1 MSAYR
6 ELVTHL
12 RSLAD
17 IRAILAGMRTLAIIE
32 TQRLTRLRDSGQRLR
47 TGLQRAVQIY
57 RAHHPPD
64 TASIGAGITVVIG
77 SEKGLCGD
85 FNEELLRH
93 VRALP
98 ADRALVLVGDKL
110 AAGAEGLRQVVTR
123 RPGAL
128 ASDAIAPVLAG
139 LADTLLGRNAEHGSP
154 LTVITHDP
162 EQRRIRTQTVLP
174 LPSALPAA
182 AGVSPRL
189 NLPSPAFEA
198 ALVEQYLFAMLTGA
212 LQDALLAENQ
222 QRVAHLQAA
231 VRRLDERCARFQQQL
246 RRTRQEQ
253 IIEEVEVA
261 LSIGDSGLDVVQQL
275 T

>member
-6 ELVTHL
+6 DLVTHL
-12 RSLAD
+12 RSLDD
-17 IRAILAGMRTLAIIE
+17 IRAILAGMRTLAVIE
-32 TQRLTRLRDSGQRLR
+32 TQRLTRLRDSSQRLR
-47 TGLQRAVQIY
+47 AGLQQAARVY
-57 RAHHPPD
+57 RAHYPD
-64 TASIGAGITVVIG
+64 AIPSLGAGITVVIG

-85 FNEELLRH
+85 LNEELLRY

-110 AAGAEGLRQVVTR
+110 AAGAEDLRQVVAR

-139 LADTLLGRNAEHGSP
+139 LVDTLVGLSAVHGGP
-154 LTVITHDP
+154 LTLITHDP

-182 AGVSPRL
+182 AGVSLRL
-189 NLPSPAFEA
+189 SLPVPAFEA
-198 ALVEQYLFAMLTGA
+198 ALVEQYLFATLTGA
-212 LQDALLAENQ
+212 LQDVLLAENQ

-261 LSIGDSGLDVVQQL
+261 LSIGDSGLGVVQQL